1 MQAGGHMLKRHSNK
15 QGASAIEHALIAVIV
30 CLTVAMFAEDIGG
43 FLFDEFMQIHDAVAV
58 ADYIP
63 S

>member
-1 MQAGGHMLKRHSNK
+1 MLTRHSNQ

-30 CLTVAMFAEDIGG
+30 CLTVAIFADQIGG
-43 FLFDEFMQIHDAVAV
+43 FLFDEFMQIHDAMTTS
-58 ADYIP
+58 DYIP

>member
-1 MQAGGHMLKRHSNK
+1 
-15 QGASAIEHALIAVIV
+15 
-30 CLTVAMFAEDIGG
+30 MFAEDIGG
-43 FLFDEFMQIHDAVAV
+43 FLFDEFMQIRDAVTV